1 MRNAIMQLPETRSAK
16 ERRFVL
22 RAALGRLPGAS
33 LSLSRTDRCGQG
45 LDRAEVDLAAV
56 AYMELEDR
64 EAKRALNQLRRDL
77 DSLLRHLSESRDRI
91 TG

>member
-1 MRNAIMQLPETRSAK
+1 MRNAILQLPQTRTAK

-22 RAALGRLPGAS
+22 RAAIR
-33 LSLSRTDRCGQG
+33 Q
-45 LDRAEVDLAAV
+45 LDRAELYLAAV
-56 AYMELEDR
+56 AHMDLDDR
-64 EAKRALNQLRRDL
+64 EAKRALNQLRRDV

>member
-22 RAALGRLPGAS
+22 RAAIR
-33 LSLSRTDRCGQG
+33 Q
-45 LDRAEVDLAAV
+45 
-56 AYMELEDR
+56 
-64 EAKRALNQLRRDL
+64 LNRPRRDL
-77 DSLLRHLSESRDRI
+77 DSLLRHLGESRDRI

>member
-1 MRNAIMQLPETRSAK
+1 MRNAIMQLPATRSAK
-16 ERRFVL
+16 ELRLVL
-22 RAALGRLPGAS
+22 RAAIRRLPGAS

-45 LDRAEVDLAAV
+45 LDRAEVYLAAV
-56 AYMELEDR
+56 AYTELEDR

-77 DSLLRHLSESRDRI
+77 DRLLRHLGESRDRI

>member
-16 ERRFVL
+16 ERRFGL
-22 RAALGRLPGAS
+22 RA
-33 LSLSRTDRCGQG
+33 
-45 LDRAEVDLAAV
+45 
-56 AYMELEDR
+56 
-64 EAKRALNQLRRDL
+64 AKRALNQLRRDL